1 MKKQLIGFIMPFL
14 ICMLMLLGT
23 TAQSQEIIFGGE
35 SKGPD
40 WSIDGDPSDDGSPPP
55 DPDPVVPESDN
66 TPPPGGTSGGKEGEE
81 DPNGQNEQNG
91 QNGEGGSNTLP
102 PLPKPNPVVRQ
113 SDNTPPPGGTSGGG
127 DSRDSNGGQQQ
138 QFAPE
143 DVNRDGDV
151 DSDDLLAVAM
161 NFGKTPTGDLARYD
175 FDGNGDIDSDDFLL
189 VIQAMGG
196 QSGNPGAPAASHTLS
211 DTLEHIKGLNIT
223 DPEFQRVI
231 QLLEKRAAELNPKK
245 TTLLANYPNPF
256 NPETWI
262 PYRLA
267 KAADVTL
274 TIYAVSGQPVRSLAL
289 GHRSVGSYLDRAR
302 AAYWDGKNAFG
313 ESVASGLYFYTLTAD
328 DFSATRKMLVAK

>member
-1 MKKQLIGFIMPFL
+1 MP
-14 ICMLMLLGT
+14 
-23 TAQSQEIIFGGE
+23 E
-35 SKGPD
+35 SD
-40 WSIDGDPSDDGSPPP
+40 NTPPP
-55 DPDPVVPESDN
+55 GGTSSGNGEGDSNNPPLPPKPDPVVPESDN
-66 TPPPGGTSGGKEGEE
+66 TPPPGGTSSG
-81 DPNGQNEQNG
+81 
-91 QNGEGGSNTLP
+91 NGEGDSNNP
-102 PLPKPNPVVRQ
+102 PLPPKPNPVVRQ

-143 DVNRDGDV
+143 DVDRDGDV

-161 NFGKTPTGDLARYD
+161 NFGKMPTGDLARYD

-196 QSGNPGAPAASHTLS
+196 QSGNPSAPAASHTLS

-245 TTLLANYPNPF
+245 TALLANYPNPF

-274 TIYAVSGQPVRSLAL
+274 TIYAVSGQPVRTLAL
-289 GHRSVGSYLDRAR
+289 GHQRADSYLDRTR

-313 ESVASGLYFYTLTAD
+313 EPVASGLYFYTLTAD
-328 DFSATRKMLVAK
+328 DFSTTRKMLVAK